1 MRLLPTTI
9 AALTLL
15 AAAAAPASAG
25 RLERAGLV
33 DITEASPAVDLDLRY
48 ATKRNF
54 TGAVLPGYCKP
65 LAYLRPAPARAL
77 ARVERALRRGGY
89 GLRVLD
95 AYRPA
100 RATRAMVR
108 WAERSGNSW
117 LLNGYIARRSNHNR
131 GAAIDLTLV
140 RDGRALTMGTRY
152 DSFSSRAAT
161 LNAKGDTLRNRLRL
175 KRAMEREGFRNYSRE
190 WWHYDYPRLTGAAL
204 LDVPL
209 GC

>member
-1 MRLLPTTI
+1 VRLSAAAIALLLP
-9 AALTLL
+9 AV
-15 AAAAAPASAG
+15 AAAPASAG

-33 DITEASPAVDLDLRY
+33 DVTAKAPTIELDLRY
-48 ATKRNF
+48 ATERNF

-65 LAYLRPAPARAL
+65 LAYARPAPARAL
-77 ARVERALRRGGY
+77 ARVQRALRRGGL
-89 GLRVLD
+89 GLLVLD

-108 WAERSGNSW
+108 WAQRTHRTW

-131 GAAIDLTLV
+131 GAAVDLTLV
-140 RDGRALTMGTRY
+140 RDGHPVTMGTRF
-152 DSFSSRAAT
+152 DSFSSRART
-161 LNAKGDTLRNRLRL
+161 LNATGATLHNRLRL

-190 WWHYDYPRLTGAAL
+190 WWHYDYPPLVNAPL